1 MSWGVALVWLS
12 PPPPPPPPPLA
23 RMHNVSAH
31 SH

>member
-12 PPPPPPPPPLA
+12 PPPPPPPPLA